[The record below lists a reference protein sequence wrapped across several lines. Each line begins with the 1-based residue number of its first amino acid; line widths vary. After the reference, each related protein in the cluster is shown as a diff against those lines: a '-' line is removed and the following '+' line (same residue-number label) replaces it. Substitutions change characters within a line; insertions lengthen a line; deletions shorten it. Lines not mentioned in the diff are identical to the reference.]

1 MSTKINILLLGGGG
15 REHAFAW
22 KLSQSPLCGKLFIAP
37 GNAGTARHG
46 HNVALDPND
55 FPAVRQFVLDEKI
68 SMVVVGP
75 EDPLV
80 KGIWDFFAA
89 DPALASIPVI
99 GPSKAG
105 AQLEGSKAFAK
116 AFMAEQGI
124 PTAAYREFTAAQL
137 EEGLTY
143 LAQHNLP
150 IVLKADGLA
159 AGKGVVI
166 CNSIPEAQAELR
178 EMLGGKFG
186 EASNRVVIEQFLKG
200 IEFSVFVLTDGRS
213 YKILP
218 VAKDYKR
225 IGEGDTGLNT
235 GGMGAVSPPPFV
247 TPELMRKVETSIIQ
261 PTIAGIQRRG
271 IKYQG
276 FVFIGLIEV
285 GGEPFVIEYNCRM
298 GDPETEVV
306 LPRLDNDLVS
316 VFQALV
322 RGTLAGV
329 TLKEAAHAATTVM
342 LVSGGYPGDY
352 EKGKTISGLDAVLG
366 SLVFHAGT
374 QQQGDAIVTNGG
386 RVLAITTCAENFRE
400 ALKVS
405 LKNAARLDFENKY
418 FRRDIG
424 FDL

>member
-46 HNVALDPND
+46 HNVALDPNN

-99 GPSKAG
+99 GPSKVG

-166 CNSIPEAQAELR
+166 SLIVPN
-178 EMLGGKFG
+178 
-186 EASNRVVIEQFLKG
+186 NVV
-200 IEFSVFVLTDGRS
+200 
-213 YKILP
+213 Y
-218 VAKDYKR
+218 
-225 IGEGDTGLNT
+225 
-235 GGMGAVSPPPFV
+235 
-247 TPELMRKVETSIIQ
+247 
-261 PTIAGIQRRG
+261 
-271 IKYQG
+271 
-276 FVFIGLIEV
+276 
-285 GGEPFVIEYNCRM
+285 
-298 GDPETEVV
+298 
-306 LPRLDNDLVS
+306 
-316 VFQALV
+316 
-322 RGTLAGV
+322 
-329 TLKEAAHAATTVM
+329 
-342 LVSGGYPGDY
+342 
-352 EKGKTISGLDAVLG
+352 
-366 SLVFHAGT
+366 
-374 QQQGDAIVTNGG
+374 
-386 RVLAITTCAENFRE
+386 
-400 ALKVS
+400 
-405 LKNAARLDFENKY
+405 
-418 FRRDIG
+418 
-424 FDL
+424 